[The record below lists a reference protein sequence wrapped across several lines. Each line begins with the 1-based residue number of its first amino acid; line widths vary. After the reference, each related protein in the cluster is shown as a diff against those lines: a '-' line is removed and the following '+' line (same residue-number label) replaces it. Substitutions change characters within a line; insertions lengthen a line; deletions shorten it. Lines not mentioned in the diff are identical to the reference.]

1 MLNNLRM
8 SKKSSTFVSSKKQS
22 LTNKN
27 YTMQLEIDFK
37 KEELKQE
44 LNSFFN
50 NIYSILICMQ
60 IIAGK

>member
-1 MLNNLRM
+1 
-8 SKKSSTFVSSKKQS
+8 
-22 LTNKN
+22 
-27 YTMQLEIDFK
+27 MQLEIDFK
-37 KEELKQE
+37 KAELKQE

>member
-1 MLNNLRM
+1 MQCIVQV
-8 SKKSSTFVSSKKQS
+8 F
-22 LTNKN
+22 N
-27 YTMQLEIDFK
+27 YALIMQLEIDFK

-50 NIYSILICMQ
+50 NIYSILICMK

>member
-1 MLNNLRM
+1 MR
-8 SKKSSTFVSSKKQS
+8 KKQEIYITEYK
-22 LTNKN
+22 LN
-27 YTMQLEIDFK
+27 TMQLEIDFK